1 MGIIHTRYNRPR
13 EGRTQERT
21 VLFLRQSLTYIVI
34 TNIATFAAKIVGT
47 SHGHHRSSRCRCG
60 RGGGFPRAGGGAATG
75 CGVSSSIGWASP
87 PSPRHGCN
95 LASSSLAAADA
106 LSFPIPSPT
115 KKWLWLRVEEKGS
128 EDLVGRETA
137 GGGGGGG
144 GTGEHRVYL
153 KVNRG
158 WLWLSKPTLND
169 TVLVKKIKRGRLHT
183 LAVNQELADLG
194 QHGPEE
200 GQQQFLAVSQR
211 SDRSVRSSLGKQLSD
226 SNMKKVK
233 STKQRQQNGH
243 ALPSKFAK
251 LLDPEASWDK
261 VRTRASRGVVLFL
274 LRINWGMFC
283 TGSGRCWASRV
294 DCCGAPFPWSV
305 LSGLLCKFRGSPS
318 QMSC

>member
-144 GTGEHRVYL
+144 GTGEHRHHLAIGERTRNHYEDFSVGQYSPSQDL
-153 KVNRG
+153 RSSRISQLRG
-158 WLWLSKPTLND
+158 GEPKQTLRVPCGLPEIRSKRTL
-169 TVLVKKIKRGRLHT
+169 
-183 LAVNQELADLG
+183 LAWQAAIGFE
-194 QHGPEE
+194 HEE
-200 GQQQFLAVSQR
+200 GQINQAAAAERARPPLQ
-211 SDRSVRSSLGKQLSD
+211 VRQI
-226 SNMKKVK
+226 
-233 STKQRQQNGH
+233 
-243 ALPSKFAK
+243 A
-251 LLDPEASWDK
+251 
-261 VRTRASRGVVLFL
+261 
-274 LRINWGMFC
+274 
-283 TGSGRCWASRV
+283 
-294 DCCGAPFPWSV
+294 
-305 LSGLLCKFRGSPS
+305 
-318 QMSC
+318 